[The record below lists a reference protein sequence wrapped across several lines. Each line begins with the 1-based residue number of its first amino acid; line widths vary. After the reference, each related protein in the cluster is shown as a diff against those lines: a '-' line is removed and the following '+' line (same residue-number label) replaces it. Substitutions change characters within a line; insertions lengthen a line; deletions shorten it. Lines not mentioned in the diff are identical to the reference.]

1 MRDLVDTV
9 EMYLRTIYDLVEEG
23 VVPRRARIAERL
35 DQTQP
40 TVGETVARMQRDG
53 LVRVLEDRVLEL
65 TDAGFER
72 AASVTRK
79 HRVAECLL
87 VDVIGLEWEFAH
99 SEACRWEHVISD
111 RVERSL
117 IELLHRPSRSPYGN
131 PIPGVGVPRLD
142 GRAGPSDTLIRLL
155 DVRPGSPVPVVIR
168 TISERVQADAA
179 TMSRLRMAG
188 VAPGARVMVETGS
201 GVVTLIGLD
210 GVRSDLSAGTAEAVH
225 VQVL

>member
-53 LVRVLEDRVLEL
+53 LVRVLEDRALEL

-79 HRVAECLL
+79 R
-87 VDVIGLEWEFAH
+87 
-99 SEACRWEHVISD
+99 R
-111 RVERSL
+111 
-117 IELLHRPSRSPYGN
+117 
-131 PIPGVGVPRLD
+131 
-142 GRAGPSDTLIRLL
+142 
-155 DVRPGSPVPVVIR
+155 
-168 TISERVQADAA
+168 
-179 TMSRLRMAG
+179 
-188 VAPGARVMVETGS
+188 
-201 GVVTLIGLD
+201 
-210 GVRSDLSAGTAEAVH
+210 
-225 VQVL
+225 